1 MKQFN
6 TLIFFF
12 LLPLFGLSQKH
23 IDTLNSVNDLTDN
36 KRFWFY
42 FDNNEDKKL
51 GLSDLLNS
59 SDSLNIRIRSF
70 CDVLDISLK
79 NNGTLLSN
87 HYIYLI
93 KKNKKTK
100 PQKVI
105 YDVLNINSAFTKLI
119 TDTLYKLQINKFPDD
134 SKIPNYPIFVDGNTY
149 RIQIATP
156 TTYKEFT
163 LSSPYAAKEIREA
176 AIFDNFIKYMY
187 KLVDYTKRF
196 DEFKARLKNG
206 KYIYGG
212 LYIYT
217 IKR

>member
-23 IDTLNSVNDLTDN
+23 IDTLNSVSDLTDN

-79 NNGTLLSN
+79 NNGTLISK
-87 HYIYLI
+87 HFIYLV
-93 KKNKKTK
+93 KKNKKSK

-105 YDVLNINSAFTKLI
+105 YDGLSIDSSLTKLI
-119 TDTLYKLQINKFPDD
+119 VDTLYKLQIDKFPDD
-134 SKIPNYPIFVDGNTY
+134 SKIANYPVFVDGNNY

-156 TTYKEFT
+156 TTYKEFV
-163 LSSPYAAKEIREA
+163 LSSPYAAKEIKEA
-176 AIFDNFIKYMY
+176 EVFDNFIKYVY

-196 DEFKARLKNG
+196 DQLKAQLKNG

-212 LYIYT
+212 LYVYT